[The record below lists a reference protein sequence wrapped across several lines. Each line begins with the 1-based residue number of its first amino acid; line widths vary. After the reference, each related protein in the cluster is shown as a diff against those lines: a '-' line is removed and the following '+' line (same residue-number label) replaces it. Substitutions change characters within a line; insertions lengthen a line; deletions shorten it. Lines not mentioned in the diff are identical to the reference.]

1 MAMRCPD
8 CSEGLELVGKPE
20 RRWLTYHCGRCD
32 KEWVYDPQRKEL
44 VRNVVRTRVDELV
57 IVVFLALAAGLYPLY
72 VLSPLNVK
80 YLIVALIPALVV
92 VAFVILGVTSLL
104 VLTKVRSRRRKK
116 VAA

>member
-1 MAMRCPD
+1 MALRCPD

-32 KEWVYDPQRKEL
+32 KEWVFDPQRKEL
-44 VRNVVRTRVDELV
+44 VRNVVRTRMDELV

-104 VLTKVRSRRRKK
+104 VLAKVRSRRRKT
-116 VAA
+116 VAT

>member
-1 MAMRCPD
+1 VALRCPD

-44 VRNVVRTRVDELV
+44 VRNVVRTRVDELIV
-57 IVVFLALAAGLYPLY
+57 VVFLALAAGLYPIY

-80 YLIVALIPALVV
+80 YLIVALIPALVA

-104 VLTKVRSRRRKK
+104 VLTKVRSRRRKT
-116 VAA
+116 VAR

>member
-1 MAMRCPD
+1 MALRCPD

-44 VRNVVRTRVDELV
+44 VRNVVRTRVDELI

-80 YLIVALIPALVV
+80 YLIVALIPALLV

-104 VLTKVRSRRRKK
+104 VLTKVRSRRRKT

>member
-1 MAMRCPD
+1 MALRCPD

-20 RRWLTYHCGRCD
+20 RRWLTYHCGHCD

-44 VRNVVRTRVDELV
+44 VRNAVRTRVDELI

-104 VLTKVRSRRRKK
+104 VLAKVRSRRKR
-116 VAA
+116 AATT

>member
-1 MAMRCPD
+1 M
-8 CSEGLELVGKPE
+8 
-20 RRWLTYHCGRCD
+20 
-32 KEWVYDPQRKEL
+32 
-44 VRNVVRTRVDELV
+44 DELV

-104 VLTKVRSRRRKK
+104 VLAKVWSRRRKT
-116 VAA
+116 VTT